1 MLGVYLVISGLV
13 LIVVCLHLLANDK
26 EFLKGTPPEDDWFTF
41 VLPVEPVVTATPTQS
56 PTFYDQR
63 IKRFVP
69 QRQNACSRCGG
80 SGYWNDLPHRIC
92 FRCNGSGV
100 EP

>member
-1 MLGVYLVISGLV
+1 MSGILVICGLILSV
-13 LIVVCLHLLANDK
+13 ASLVLLANDK
-26 EFLKGTPPEDDWFTF
+26 EFLKGTPPEDDWCTL
-41 VLPVEPVVTATPTQS
+41 VLPVAPAATATKS
-56 PTFYDQR
+56 PAFYDQR

-92 FRCNGSGV
+92 FRCNGSGI